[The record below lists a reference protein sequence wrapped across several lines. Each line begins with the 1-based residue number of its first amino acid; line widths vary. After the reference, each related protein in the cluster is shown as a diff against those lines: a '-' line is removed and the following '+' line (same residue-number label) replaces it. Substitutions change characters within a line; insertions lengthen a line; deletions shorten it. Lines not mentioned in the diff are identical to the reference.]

1 MISEPFA
8 EGTSVLH
15 RADPAVKI
23 VSALVLAFSLATTG
37 SQLVAT
43 AGIMTGLGLAT
54 LARLPVRP
62 LVRRLI
68 AVNLFLILIWLTLP
82 MTGTSPP
89 IWQWGWLTIHGE
101 GLRLAG
107 LITLKANGIYLLLTA
122 LTATASV
129 ADTGRALERLGLPN
143 KLILLLLTTY
153 RYLGRIEQEYQR
165 LRRSAAMRCFSATT
179 SLHTY
184 RTYGYL
190 IGMTL
195 IRSHERSRRVHQ
207 AMLLRGFTGRFPL
220 LTEQKTRP
228 ADYALLILS
237 LTLALA
243 FALYSCTH
251 R

>member
-8 EGTSVLH
+8 EGSSWLH
-15 RADPAVKI
+15 RADPAAKI

-37 SQLVAT
+37 SPLVAT
-43 AGIMTGLGLAT
+43 AGVAVGLGLVI

-62 LVRRLI
+62 LARRLM
-68 AVNLFLILIWLTLP
+68 AVNLFLVLIWLTLP
-82 MTGTSPP
+82 LAGAAPP
-89 IWQWGWLTIHGE
+89 LWQWGWLTIHRE
-101 GLRLAG
+101 GLRLAA

-184 RTYGYL
+184 RTFGYL

-220 LTEQKTRP
+220 LTEPKTRP
-228 ADYALLILS
+228 TDYVLLGFSI
-237 LTLALA
+237 TLALV
-243 FALYSCTH
+243 FSLSPH
-251 R
+251 ILK

>member
-8 EGTSVLH
+8 EGNSFLH
-15 RADPAVKI
+15 RADPALKI
-23 VSALVLAFSLATTG
+23 VAALALALSLATTG
-37 SQLVAT
+37 LIPVAV
-43 AGIMTGLGLAT
+43 AGIILGLLLT
-54 LARLPVRP
+54 CMARLPIR
-62 LVRRLI
+62 LLLRRLA
-68 AVNLFLILIWLTLP
+68 AVNLFLVLIWLTLP
-82 MTGTSPP
+82 LTGNGQPLW
-89 IWQWGWLTIHGE
+89 IWGKISIHAD

-129 ADTGRALERLGLPN
+129 VDTGRALERLGLPN

-165 LRRSAAMRCFSATT
+165 LRRSAAMRSFTAGTN
-179 SLHTY
+179 LHTY

-195 IRSHERSRRVHQ
+195 IHSYERSRRVHQ
-207 AMLLRGFTGRFPL
+207 AMLLRGFSGRFPL
-220 LTEQKTRP
+220 LNEQKAGP
-228 ADYALLILS
+228 GDFLLLAIC
-237 LTLALA
+237 LTLALL
-243 FALYSCTH
+243 FSLYSFMN